1 MDDDQNTT
9 HVIVRDFTL
18 PARIGVYDHEHH
30 APQMV
35 RISVDMK
42 LVDYLVPHDRI
53 EDTVSYE
60 GVVRKIRELSLVH
73 HDLAEKLAEHIAD
86 FCLSLD
92 KIACVTVTVLKTE
105 IFPEGAVGTTITRL
119 R

>member
-1 MDDDQNTT
+1 MDKDQNTT
-9 HVIVRDFTL
+9 HIIVRDFTL
-18 PARIGVYDHEHH
+18 PARIGIYEHEHH

-35 RISVDMK
+35 KISVDMK

-60 GVVRKIRELSLVH
+60 GVVRKIRELGLIH
-73 HDLAEKLAEHIAD
+73 HELAEKLAEHIAD
-86 FCLSLD
+86 FCLSNE
-92 KIACVTVTVLKTE
+92 KVENVTVTVLKTE